1 MFPRDSGIEGKKKG
15 REGSSRLRWEVW
27 EGTYGSESYPRI
39 QPRREGKELA
49 RWGKTRAAEV
59 IRQECKRRVSD
70 E

>member
-1 MFPRDSGIEGKKKG
+1 MI
-15 REGSSRLRWEVW
+15 GSSRLRWEVW